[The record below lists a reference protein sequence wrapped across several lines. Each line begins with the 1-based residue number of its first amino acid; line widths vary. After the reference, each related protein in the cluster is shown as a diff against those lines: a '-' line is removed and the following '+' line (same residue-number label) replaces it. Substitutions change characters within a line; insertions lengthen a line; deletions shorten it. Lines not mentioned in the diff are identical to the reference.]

1 MSSTDLEGT
10 VKRDFGLFLK
20 SDFDFGH
27 FTVLQTVIIGGNEN
41 KFKTH
46 TVQYVY
52 VYRYVRRYPRRYIT

>member
-27 FTVLQTVIIGGNEN
+27 FRVEISNPA
-41 KFKTH
+41 KFSSKF
-46 TVQYVY
+46 
-52 VYRYVRRYPRRYIT
+52 